1 MAVFTASPTKPGFD
15 CHVPSPIAGMYW
27 PVFSLKRGMSAPL
40 PMSAVAAAAAEE
52 EEYMTRQVR
61 VPTQYCNTPAS
72 HKQTRNFSL

>member
-40 PMSAVAAAAAEE
+40 PMSAAAEE
-52 EEYMTRQVR
+52 EYLTRQVR
-61 VPTQYCNTPAS
+61 VPTQYYNTLAS